1 MVRGHNGLCSMHF
14 VQPAEIPF
22 VHTFAGSAPIPSA
35 EVPQPVGLAM
45 PVLFSLGA
53 SPTFIMAGSAV
64 WLGPSLVVAPTAAGV
79 VSNGGGV
86 ERCPLHGSYP
96 PDIFTVGTVNSSRDG
111 SKMREFRARC
121 WLDDSLASVDGRSCI
136 ITAGARLV
144 GGPSSVLA
152 VVAEISIRWLAGPP
166 RGLGC
171 VRSG

>member
-1 MVRGHNGLCSMHF
+1 MVRGHDGLCSVHF
-14 VQPAEIPF
+14 VRPAEIPF
-22 VHTFAGSAPIPSA
+22 EHSAAGSAPIPSA
-35 EVPQPVGLAM
+35 GVPQPVGLAL

-53 SPTFIMAGSAV
+53 SLTFVMAGSAV
-64 WLGPSLVVAPTAAGV
+64 WVSPSLVMALTAAGV

-111 SKMREFRARC
+111 SKMREFNARC
-121 WLDDSLASVDGRSCI
+121 WLDDSIASVVGRSCSSI
-136 ITAGARLV
+136 VGAHLV
-144 GGPSSVLA
+144 EGPTSVLA
-152 VVAEISIRWLAGPP
+152 VVAEISIRWLTGPP